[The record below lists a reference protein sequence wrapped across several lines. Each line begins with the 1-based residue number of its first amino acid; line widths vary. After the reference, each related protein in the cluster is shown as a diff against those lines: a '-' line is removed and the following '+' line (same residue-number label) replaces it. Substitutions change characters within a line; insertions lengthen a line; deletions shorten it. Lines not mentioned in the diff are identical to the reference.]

1 MLACYESL
9 NDDDDDSSE
18 DGRRRSLSRPNTERT
33 HSEGLDR
40 VACRKTDDR
49 LPCQL
54 ATMTTP
60 WPLHVMIVYF
70 FFFVPI
76 FGSFVLFFVFFFALR
91 HPLSWQ
97 QKCNSGSVPQVDG
110 GSLLKRVQ
118 QRKRETDV
126 SRELGKRYVY
136 SLEAREVV

>member
-1 MLACYESL
+1 MSVSDY
-9 NDDDDDSSE
+9 DDPMAIT
-18 DGRRRSLSRPNTERT
+18 RN
-33 HSEGLDR
+33 
-40 VACRKTDDR
+40 DR
-49 LPCQL
+49 LL
-54 ATMTTP
+54 
-60 WPLHVMIVYF
+60 